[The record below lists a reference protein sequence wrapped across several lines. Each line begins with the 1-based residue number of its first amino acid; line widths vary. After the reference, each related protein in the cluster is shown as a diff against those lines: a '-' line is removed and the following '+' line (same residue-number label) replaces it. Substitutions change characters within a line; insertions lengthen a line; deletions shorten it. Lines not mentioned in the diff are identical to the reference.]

1 MLLHNQIYCGDCLD
15 ILKLADNESVDLVI
29 TDPPYGMSFRSNYR
43 KEKYEHIAN
52 DDGVDWVW
60 DMVSLLDR
68 VMKPNTHLYW
78 FCSFHNVD
86 VFKQSL
92 EKFFTIKNILI
103 WEKNN
108 TGMGDLTGSYAPKYE
123 MIIFAQKGR
132 RLLNGRRDPDI
143 LHFNRTGNVNHPTE
157 KPVDLLEYLVSKSSH
172 EGDVVL
178 DPFIGSGSTAVA
190 CKRTLR
196 DFIGIEIDP
205 DFCKKAKERLNENNL
220 EV

>member
-1 MLLHNQIYCGDCLD
+1 MLQSNTIYCADSLE
-15 ILKLADNESVDLVI
+15 ILKLADPESVDLVI

-52 DDGVDWVW
+52 DGSVEWVW
-60 DMVSLLDR
+60 ELVSLLDR

-86 VFKQSL
+86 IFKQAL

-132 RLLNGRRDPDI
+132 RLLHGSRDPDI
-143 LHFNRTGNVNHPTE
+143 VHCDRTGNKFHPTQ
-157 KPVDLLEYLVSKSSH
+157 KPVHLLEYLIAKSS
-172 EGDVVL
+172 EPGEIVL
-178 DPFIGSGSTAVA
+178 DPFLGSGSTAIA
-190 CKRTLR
+190 SR
-196 DFIGIEIDP
+196 DMGRKYIGIEIDP
-205 DFCKKAKERLNENNL
+205 KYCKVAEERLGTP
-220 EV
+220 

>member
-1 MLLHNQIYCGDCLD
+1 MLLPNTIYCGDCID
-15 ILKLADNESVDLVI
+15 ILKLADSESVDLVI

-43 KEKYEHIAN
+43 KVRYNLIVN
-52 DDGVDWVW
+52 DDGILWSKEITDQ
-60 DMVSLLDR
+60 LFR

-78 FCSFHNVD
+78 FCSYHNVD
-86 VFKQSL
+86 VFKKEL
-92 EKFFTIKNILI
+92 ERLFTIKNILI

-157 KPVDLLEYLVSKSSH
+157 KPVDLLEYLISKSSG
-172 EGDVVL
+172 EGDTVL

-190 CKRTLR
+190 CKKTLR
-196 DFIGIEIDP
+196 NYIGIEIDQA
-205 DFCKKAKERLNENNL
+205 FCKKAEERLNENNL
-220 EV
+220 